1 VVTIRQ
7 AGHGEAMTSQAG
19 STQVTDLVAR
29 ARDGDQQAWEAL
41 VERYAPLIWSV
52 CRRRGLDEADAKD
65 VGQSVWL
72 QLVDQLDRIRD
83 PAALAGWLAT
93 STRRECGR
101 VLRAAQRR
109 YAAGYGQEAD
119 TLPDEQALTAE
130 EELLAAERHAAVREA
145 LADLSPC
152 CQRLITLLAADPA
165 VPYTEAGHPHRQHRA
180 HPPPLPGQAA
190 PPSGHRR
197 AGRRRRL
204 ARPHLAAAAA

>member
-119 TLPDEQALTAE
+119 TLPDERALTAE

-165 VPYTEAGHPHRQHRA
+165 VPYTEIGATLGIRIGSIGPT
-180 HPPPLPGQAA
+180 
-190 PPSGHRR
+190 
-197 AGRRRRL
+197 RRRCLDRL
-204 ARPHLAAAAA
+204 RRHPAIAALADAAG

>member
-1 VVTIRQ
+1 VVTIRP
-7 AGHGEAMTSQAG
+7 AGHGEAMTIQAR
-19 STQVTDLVAR
+19 STQVTDLVAKAR
-29 ARDGDQQAWEAL
+29 AGDQQAWEAL

-109 YAAGYGQEAD
+109 YAAGYGQDAD
-119 TLPDEQALTAE
+119 TLPDEQTLTAE

-145 LADLSPC
+145 FADLSPC

-165 VPYTEAGHPHRQHRA
+165 VSYTEIGATLGIRIGSIGPT
-180 HPPPLPGQAA
+180 
-190 PPSGHRR
+190 
-197 AGRRRRL
+197 RRRCLDRL
-204 ARPHLAAAAA
+204 RRHPAIAALADAAG